1 MVHRGTESAD
11 ILDPTFNPTGIFL
24 IALWIL
30 PALAIATL
38 YLIFASRPKMQHLI
52 QANAKSFFQPWILL
66 LIAALFSGLTIS
78 QPSDAS
84 PSLVLI
90 LALIERLLSIAAGL
104 LLARGILRFG
114 SPIGRLVD
122 PRLAII
128 ILPVAA
134 LVIVD
139 FMVVYNT
146 EILSSPL
153 HLLRLLVVSLI
164 AGTILARP
172 ELPQRIVR
180 WLGPTPL
187 NNTNF
192 VVGLSLAWESL
203 AEDTFNVSQISE
215 SLLALQEEI
224 GAKYVGVLEL
234 VDIEDQ
240 SVQTFGRYDDGPRL
254 TIDTVHLDWPL
265 TEETLRKEEYQI
277 SGIPGPPSV
286 ILPIRDDQSL
296 AGILLIGEKRKGS
309 HYGRDEIISA
319 ELLTGLLSFAIKL
332 GFLLQETPSIPKRLD
347 IDSLPLPDVD
357 VVIRTFG
364 RLEIFTQFSDSGAP
378 RPSLRARQILAILL
392 STYPDP
398 VAAETL
404 MERLWPEQS
413 LKLAGNSLYVA
424 IYALRR
430 SLEPDLKRGE
440 VSRYIQRDGDYYRLV
455 IDDNLW
461 VDFLEFLKFYWDG
474 KDSLVRSNERR
485 ARRSFEHAIRMCR
498 RQFLADA
505 TLDLPA
511 EVEITRH
518 RLQRFMH
525 EMVWYLT
532 DIYIRKNNWPEAERV
547 LLQLISINYHDH
559 EAREI
564 LADIYIRQGKNG
576 LAEELKKLGEEDLN

>member
-1 MVHRGTESAD
+1 M
-11 ILDPTFNPTGIFL
+11 
-24 IALWIL
+24 
-30 PALAIATL
+30 
-38 YLIFASRPKMQHLI
+38 
-52 QANAKSFFQPWILL
+52 
-66 LIAALFSGLTIS
+66 
-78 QPSDAS
+78 
-84 PSLVLI
+84 
-90 LALIERLLSIAAGL
+90 
-104 LLARGILRFG
+104 
-114 SPIGRLVD
+114 
-122 PRLAII
+122 
-128 ILPVAA
+128 
-134 LVIVD
+134 
-139 FMVVYNT
+139 
-146 EILSSPL
+146 
-153 HLLRLLVVSLI
+153 
-164 AGTILARP
+164 
-172 ELPQRIVR
+172 
-180 WLGPTPL
+180 
-187 NNTNF
+187 
-192 VVGLSLAWESL
+192 
-203 AEDTFNVSQISE
+203 
-215 SLLALQEEI
+215 
-224 GAKYVGVLEL
+224 
-234 VDIEDQ
+234 
-240 SVQTFGRYDDGPRL
+240 
-254 TIDTVHLDWPL
+254 
-265 TEETLRKEEYQI
+265 
-277 SGIPGPPSV
+277 
-286 ILPIRDDQSL
+286 
-296 AGILLIGEKRKGS
+296 
-309 HYGRDEIISA
+309 
-319 ELLTGLLSFAIKL
+319 
-332 GFLLQETPSIPKRLD
+332 
-347 IDSLPLPDVD
+347 
-357 VVIRTFG
+357 VIRTFG

-455 IDDNLW
+455 IDDSLW

-474 KDSLVRSNERR
+474 KNSLVRSNERR